1 MTNTVTSAKVLLLAC
16 LIASAC
22 SPLGP
27 IPDRSRFF
35 TLTAPTAAP
44 ADPAAPAGAR
54 AAGGTEIVYGLGPI
68 VLPPYLDR
76 TQIATR
82 ISPTEVAYSQWDR
95 WAEPLASNVSSVLMQ
110 TLSGDLGT
118 DDIVSYPWPGGTA
131 VEYQIAI
138 RLLRFETDAT
148 GESHLRARWSVRDA
162 RRDRHLA
169 AQETTLTRPG
179 RPDDRAASTAALSGM
194 LGDLGHE
201 IATTVRALPPPSATA
216 GTSSPTA
223 RRKRSA
229 Q

>member
-1 MTNTVTSAKVLLLAC
+1 MTNTVTSAKALMLAC

-35 TLTAPTAAP
+35 TLNGPTAAP
-44 ADPAAPAGAR
+44 TDPSATAGAR
-54 AAGGTEIVYGLGPI
+54 SAGGGQIVYGLGPI

-95 WAEPLASNVSSVLMQ
+95 WAEPLAANVSSVLLQ
-110 TLSGDLGT
+110 TLSSDLGT
-118 DDIVSYPWPGGTA
+118 DDIVLYPWPGGA
-131 VEYQIAI
+131 EVEYQIAI

-148 GESHLRARWSVRDA
+148 GESHLRARWSVRDV

-169 AQETTLTRPG
+169 AKETTLTRPG
-179 RPDDRAASTAALSGM
+179 RPDDRAGSTAALSGM

-201 IATTVRALPPPSATA
+201 IATTIRELPA
-216 GTSSPTA
+216 SSPAPTPA
-223 RRKRSA
+223 AAKRRKRA
-229 Q
+229 GT

>member
-1 MTNTVTSAKVLLLAC
+1 MTNTVTSAKGLMLAC

-35 TLTAPTAAP
+35 TLTTPTMANADPTAT
-44 ADPAAPAGAR
+44 AGAR
-54 AAGGTEIVYGLGPI
+54 SAGGREIVYGLGPI
-68 VLPPYLDR
+68 ILPPYLDR

-95 WAEPLASNVSSVLMQ
+95 WAEPLAANVSSVLLQ

-118 DDIVSYPWPGGTA
+118 DDIVPYPWPGGAA
-131 VEYQIAI
+131 VEYQIAV
-138 RLLRFETDAT
+138 RLLRFETDAA
-148 GESHLRARWSVRDA
+148 GESHLEARWSIRDLQ
-162 RRDRHLA
+162 RGRQLA
-169 AQETTLTRPG
+169 AKETTLTRPA

-201 IATTVRALPPPSATA
+201 IATTVRALPASSPAPPPSA
-216 GTSSPTA
+216 GKH
-223 RRKRSA
+223 RKRA
-229 Q
+229 GK